1 MIFVR
6 CVTLR
11 VKIWDLLLRDCP
23 LACRV
28 WEGSDV
34 PCAMCH
40 VPNVLEVPS
49 PCLLFFWLKR
59 LNLTTSLRPSTSLGI
74 PWNVISCLLAGN
86 IWTLSDK
93 TLFHQEID
101 RTRDHLDFTLKFIIA
116 QSTEWKHIAI
126 PDLESRTRNSV
137 FIKWCPPHGNCFKFN
152 TAAVC
157 KKDSHQA
164 VALSVMQMAIGY
176 LVFTYQ
182 CRLFQV
188 WRQKC
193 GLLEMVYNWLSTNN
207 WYPFEWKWTQSK

>member
-1 MIFVR
+1 M
-6 CVTLR
+6 
-11 VKIWDLLLRDCP
+11 
-23 LACRV
+23 CR
-28 WEGSDV
+28 
-34 PCAMCH
+34 

-86 IWTLSDK
+86 IWTLGDK

-126 PDLESRTRNSV
+126 PDLESRTRNFV
-137 FIKWCPPHGNCFKFN
+137 FIKWCPPHVNCFKFN

-176 LVFTYQ
+176 LFFHISMQ
-182 CRLFQV
+182 AIPSLEAEMWALRN
-188 WRQKC
+188 
-193 GLLEMVYNWLSTNN
+193 GLQLALDKQLVPFRVEMDTI
-207 WYPFEWKWTQSK
+207 